1 MDMTL
6 KYNAANIW
14 QKTNHAPELWT
25 PEVVRQKEHFI
36 HYNPGSSRM

>member
-6 KYNAANIW
+6 KYNAANIR

-25 PEVVRQKEHFI
+25 PVVVHQKEHYI
-36 HYNPGSSRM
+36 HYNLGSSRM